1 MKLTVAL
8 ALVAVGLASFSE
20 AIFIFE
26 TAAAGT
32 ASTVGV
38 GTATGAA
45 ALAGVGGL
53 VLGAGLVGVLALAA
67 SRRGKRSVEDG
78 LKEDAVFNLVAASD
92 AFGCAMK
99 LVCLLE
105 AKPDEGLTED
115 DTFILN
121 IFGRDP
127 QAPSIE
133 KMKTPRGAYDYA
145 AFMGKRFGADSCEEL
160 FHTCEASYQTM
171 ITYVAKLRA

>member
-32 ASTVGV
+32 ASTVGL

-78 LKEDAVFNLVAASD
+78 LKEAGFD
-92 AFGCAMK
+92 GW
-99 LVCLLE
+99 
-105 AKPDEGLTED
+105 
-115 DTFILN
+115 I
-121 IFGRDP
+121 
-127 QAPSIE
+127 SIE
-133 KMKTPRGAYDYA
+133 DGPDPASGFNDITESARFLRSKMKQHGL
-145 AFMGKRFGADSCEEL
+145 S
-160 FHTCEASYQTM
+160 
-171 ITYVAKLRA
+171 